1 MSTLELVKC
10 TSPDSVLKA
19 ALDGAFGA
27 DPAQTYVT
35 GSFWV
40 TQTTKFPGTDHR
52 YYNRYLV
59 VRVENG
65 FGGCCLEAGQI
76 LAQDAEELSGAR
88 VSDLLGHTNQAVR
101 FACLDAFLGAVSPVS
116 AGRGVTQ
123 MSLPAGT
130 PIQRAETRDRLIAG
144 LLNVSP
150 GQKVGLIG
158 VVNPLVDAIERC
170 GATCLPCDFNMDKT
184 ASGLPV
190 SSDMGP
196 ILQEAD
202 FIISTG
208 MTLSNGSI
216 EDIMSSCHDRNIP
229 LVIYSQTG
237 SHVFGSLANN
247 GKISGLVAET
257 FPYSQF
263 TANESPLYVFNNLS

>member
-1 MSTLELVKC
+1 MNTHEPVKC

-27 DPAQTYVT
+27 DTAQTYVT

-59 VRVENG
+59 MRIENG
-65 FGGCCLEAGQI
+65 FGGCCLEEGQI
-76 LAQDAEELSGAR
+76 LPQDAEELSGAR
-88 VSDLLGHTNQAVR
+88 VSDLLVNPNRAVR

-116 AGRGVTQ
+116 AVRGATQ
-123 MSLPAGT
+123 KSLPAGT

-144 LLNVSP
+144 LVKVSP

-158 VVNPLVDAIERC
+158 VVNPLVDAIEAR
-170 GATCLPCDFNMDKT
+170 GAICLPCDFNMERT
-184 ASGLPV
+184 ANGLPV
-190 SSDMGP
+190 TSDMGP
-196 ILQEAD
+196 LLAETD
-202 FIISTG
+202 FVITTG
-208 MTLSNGSI
+208 MTLTNGSI
-216 EDIMSSCHDRNIP
+216 EEIIASCRDRSIP
-229 LVIYSQTG
+229 LVVYSQTG
-237 SHVFGSLANN
+237 SHVFGSLANT
-247 GKISGLVAET
+247 GQISGLVAET

-263 TANESPLYVFNNLS
+263 TSQKSSLHILDNVI

>member
-1 MSTLELVKC
+1 MNTQEMVKY

-59 VRVENG
+59 MRIENG
-65 FGGCCLEAGQI
+65 FGGCCLEEGQI
-76 LAQDAEELSGAR
+76 QPAEAEELSGAC
-88 VSDLLGHTNQAVR
+88 VSDLLVHPNRAVR

-116 AGRGVTQ
+116 AVRGVTQ
-123 MSLPAGT
+123 KSLPAGT

-144 LLNVSP
+144 LLKVSP

-158 VVNPLVDAIERC
+158 VVNPLVSAIEER
-170 GATCLPCDFNMDKT
+170 GATCLPCDFNMEKT
-184 ASGLPV
+184 ANGLSV
-190 SSDMGP
+190 TSDMAP
-196 ILQEAD
+196 VLAEAD
-202 FIISTG
+202 FVISTG
-208 MTLSNGSI
+208 MTLTNGSI
-216 EDIMSSCHDRNIP
+216 EDIMATCHDRGIP

-237 SHVFGSLANN
+237 SHVFGNLANT
-247 GKISGLVAET
+247 GQISGLVAET

-263 TANESPLYVFNNLS
+263 TAQESPLYVFDSA